1 MMKLPRASDVP
12 GKKGAQG
19 ANAPA
24 NKKKIDIKLTP
35 EQLALEKIDLSG
47 FRTKRFSRSGLKEL
61 IEGISLLPCIR
72 TVILRDNGLGD
83 ECEAEIMELLSN
95 NMIKCL
101 DLSKNNIGP
110 KLASAIGRK
119 LKDEIL
125 HIQWIDLT
133 QNEFYNDNASNSA
146 IVQGLKKQ
154 PKLYYAGLCMSS
166 SLHPSVQDQFVK
178 LLGPKRPPINL
189 NLRNSTLV
197 K

>member
-1 MMKLPRASDVP
+1 MNDIQ

-24 NKKKIDIKLTP
+24 NKKKADIKLTP
-35 EQLALEKIDLSG
+35 DQLSLEKIDLSG
-47 FRTKRFSRSGLKEL
+47 FRNKRFSRSGLKEL

-72 TVILRDNGLGD
+72 TVILKDNGITD
-83 ECEAEIMELLSN
+83 DCETEILELISN
-95 NMIKCL
+95 PMIKCI

-110 KLASAIGRK
+110 RLANAIGRK
-119 LKDEIL
+119 LKDEVA

-154 PKLYYAGLCMSS
+154 PKLYYAGLCISS
-166 SLHPSVQDQFVK
+166 VLHPSV
-178 LLGPKRPPINL
+178 
-189 NLRNSTLV
+189 
-197 K
+197 